1 MEVHAFVGL
10 ECLDDVQNVIGPRI
24 SSWSEHAMYAFVVV
38 DTNVLVHNYNILS
51 NGLPDKLS

>member
-1 MEVHAFVGL
+1 MEMHPFVGL

-24 SSWSEHAMYAFVVV
+24 SARSEHAMNAFIGVV
-38 DTNVLVHNYNILS
+38 DINILS

>member
-1 MEVHAFVGL
+1 MHPFVGL
-10 ECLDDVQNVIGPRI
+10 ARLDDVRNVIGPRI
-24 SSWSEHAMYAFVVV
+24 SARSEHAMYAFVVV